1 MSDGVK
7 FEMPD
12 MTAYLA
18 ELKALPTAMREKVMR
33 GAVASGAAV
42 VRRAAVALAPEWD
55 GVVGKGH
62 PAPGTL
68 KKAIY
73 QVRMPEKCSH
83 TSEVFKVDVRT
94 GGTRAGKG
102 GTRVALPDAFYAVW
116 VERGHYTRTPGMTQK
131 QHRKARLAGLAAA
144 GGATWVPPHPFM
156 RPAFESNKTAAER
169 AMQDYIDSN
178 LPLATAAMKFIKA
191 LP

>member
-12 MTAYLA
+12 MSAYLA
-18 ELKALPTAMREKVMR
+18 EMKALPDTMREKIMR

-42 VRRAAVALAPEWD
+42 VRRAAVALAPQWD
-55 GVVGKGH
+55 GVVSKGH

-68 KKAIY
+68 KNAIY
-73 QVRMPEKCSH
+73 QVRMPEKCSG

-102 GTRVALPDAFYAVW
+102 GARVSLPDAFYAVW
-116 VERGHYTRTPGMTQK
+116 VERGHFTRTPGLTQK
-131 QHRKARLAGLAAA
+131 QHRAARKAGTAGSS
-144 GGATWVPPHPFM
+144 GATWVPAHPFM
-156 RPAFESNKTAAER
+156 RPAFESNKDAAER
-169 AMQDYIDSN
+169 AMKAYIDSN
-178 LPLATAAMKFIKA
+178 LPLATAAFKFIKA
-191 LP
+191 QS